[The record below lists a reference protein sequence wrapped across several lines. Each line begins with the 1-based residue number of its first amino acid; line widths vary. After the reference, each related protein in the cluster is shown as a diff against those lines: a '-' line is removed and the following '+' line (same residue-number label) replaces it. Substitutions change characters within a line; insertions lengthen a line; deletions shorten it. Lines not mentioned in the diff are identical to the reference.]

1 MARKKRKVLPQFQE
15 PVKQE
20 TDNPKKPFQDE
31 FQSTVGKK
39 IEDFGSRLE
48 GKGKTITYALAAV
61 AVLLVI
67 GGIFYIWNNRNYNAA
82 QTALGKAIET
92 SQATVSETPP
102 PAGSPPQKTF
112 KTQKERSE
120 AAIIEFQAVVD
131 KFGGSVGEKAKY
143 FIAVNR
149 LAIDRGAAIQELTA
163 LSNNSG
169 EVGMLAKFALAQ
181 AHTDDGK
188 LDEAA
193 ALYQQLAALD
203 NPIPAK
209 DTINFNLAKIYE
221 KQNKIN
227 EAVEVYFNIAKPASE
242 AKDAEGNAVPMSLTA
257 REAKEKLE
265 ELNPEKAKEIV
276 EPAPAAPMGGLPMG
290 M

>member
-15 PVKQE
+15 PVKKE
-20 TDNPKKPFQDE
+20 ENTSKKPFQDE

-48 GKGKTITYALAAV
+48 GKGKTIGYALGAL
-61 AVLLVI
+61 AVLLII

-82 QTALGKAIET
+82 QTALGRAIET
-92 SQATVSETPP
+92 SQAAISETPP
-102 PAGSPPQKTF
+102 PAGSTQKTF
-112 KTQKERSE
+112 KTAKERAE
-120 AAIIEFQAVVD
+120 ASINEFQAIVD
-131 KFGGSVGEKAKY
+131 NFGGSVGEKAKY

-149 LAIDRGAAIQELTA
+149 LDIDRGAAIQELTD

-169 EVGMLAKFALAQ
+169 EVGMLSKFALAQ
-181 AHTDDGK
+181 AQAHDGK

-193 ALYQQLAALD
+193 ALYQQLAAID

-209 DTINFNLAKIYE
+209 DTINFNLAQIYE
-221 KQNKIN
+221 KQNKTN
-227 EAVEVYFNIAKPASE
+227 EAAEIYFNIAKAASE
-242 AKDAEGNAVPMSLTA
+242 AKDAEGVAIPMSLTA

-265 ELNPEKAKEIV
+265 QLNPEKAKEIV
-276 EPAPAAPMGGLPMG
+276 EPEPTMPAGLPMG